1 MHEFS
6 AENTIERMMI
16 QKSFAMQ
23 RPLNGTLELL
33 PLCNMSCSMCYVHL
47 SRNEMEQ
54 RGRLRSAAEWLELGR
69 QMQKAGVLF
78 LLLTGGEP
86 LLFPGFREVYTGLR
100 QMGMLLTLNTNGTLI
115 DDDRVSFFAANPPR
129 RINITL
135 YGSSEETYASLCR
148 YPGGYARTM
157 HAIRM
162 LKDTGV
168 AVKINASAVRA
179 NAAEINAI
187 YEIGKELD
195 IPVAV
200 DTYMIPGL
208 HERNLPFERQS
219 RLLPE
224 DAARMHWNVLCHD
237 MSADALWSHVHEILD
252 TNEHRDLSQN
262 PYADRVNCLASNC
275 SFAVDWKGNMRPC
288 VTLEEPAVPVFDL
301 GFEEAWKRIST
312 DTKQFRLN
320 AKCTTCRLR
329 PLCPNCVGSAWL
341 ETGRYDGVP
350 EYLCRYSEELYRI
363 MKEKGADDQIMKG
376 NAADDCSMIL
386 P

>member
-1 MHEFS
+1 MNEFS

-16 QKSFAMQ
+16 QKAFAMQ

-54 RGRLRSAAEWLELGR
+54 RGRLRSASEWLELGR

-100 QMGMLLTLNTNGTLI
+100 QMGIFLTLNTNGTLI
-115 DDDRVSFFAANPPR
+115 DDDWVSFFAENPPR

-148 YPGGYARTM
+148 YPGGFARTM
-157 HAIRM
+157 RAIRS
-162 LKDTGV
+162 LKNAGV
-168 AVKINASAVRA
+168 AVKINASAVKE
-179 NAAEINAI
+179 NAAEIVAI
-187 YEIGKELD
+187 YDIGRELD

-208 HERNLPFERQS
+208 HERDLPIENQS

-224 DAARMHWNVLCHD
+224 DAARMHWNVLRHD
-237 MSADALWSHVHEILD
+237 MSAAELQSHVHRMLEAV
-252 TNEHRDLSQN
+252 EHHDPRQHQYPD
-262 PYADRVNCLASNC
+262 AVNCLASNC

-301 GFEEAWKRIST
+301 GFEEAWKQISV

-320 AKCTTCRLR
+320 EKCTACRLR

-350 EYLCRYSEELYRI
+350 EYLCRYSEVLYRI
-363 MKEKGADDQIMKG
+363 MKE
-376 NAADDCSMIL
+376 NAADDRSSIL